1 MVRGWKRVVLGV
13 ALAGSGTPV
22 AAQEYAQ
29 VAELNTLSIEELAS
43 VEVTTVS
50 KRGETLSG
58 APAAIYVITNEDIVR
73 SAAQSIPEV
82 LRQAPNLVV
91 QRIDARQFSVSARG
105 FNGVET
111 ANKMLAL
118 IDGRTIYSPLASGVF
133 WELHQPLLE
142 DIEQIEVVSGPGGTL
157 YGPNA
162 VNGVINIQTRSALE
176 TVGGMARGTVAAN
189 QHSAALR
196 YGTAVNSGAIRVYG
210 NYFSRAEQPSGPGGV
225 GDDRF
230 SGYQVGLRGDFGA
243 EDRRFTISA
252 DHFGTDVATGTH
264 DGESGQ
270 NVVLRWSRRAGEST
284 SFQLQAYYDQY
295 RRTFTR
301 VRDELQ
307 TLDVEGQINV
317 TVGRHELV
325 AGGGLR
331 TTRDLFENRLNA
343 FLLNPERKR
352 LWIGNAFVQDKLAI
366 ADDLFLTAGVK
377 LEQSSFT
384 GLQVLPSVRVAWAPS
399 SDTLI
404 WGAVSRAV
412 RTPSR
417 IDRQLVN
424 LPLLATS
431 PAFTT
436 EKLTALEGGYRG
448 QPAAWLSLSVSG
460 FVNRYDNLRTTEFTG
475 PAGGL
480 PIRLQNSL
488 FGTSYGLEAWATMQ
502 AAARWRLRLG
512 ASTLV
517 EDFQVRGGRRDLTN
531 GESAGNNPS
540 YSIVARSTF
549 DVTSRLCVDGGL
561 RVVDRLS
568 RFATPAYVEA
578 DARLGWQAT
587 DLVELFVAGSNLL
600 NEDHL
605 EANDVKRAQRVERT
619 VLAGAR
625 LTF

>member
-1 MVRGWKRVVLGV
+1 MVLGV

>member
-1 MVRGWKRVVLGV
+1 MLGV
-13 ALAGSGTPV
+13 ALAGSGTPL
-22 AAQEYAQ
+22 AAQDYAR
-29 VAELNTLSIEELAS
+29 VAELKTLSIEELAR

-118 IDGRTIYSPLASGVF
+118 IDGRTIYSPLASSVF

-142 DIEQIEVVSGPGGTL
+142 DIDQIEVVSGPGGTL

-225 GDDRF
+225 VDDRF
-230 SGYQVGLRGDFGA
+230 SGYQIGLRGDFGA

-270 NVVLRWSRRAGEST
+270 NVVLRWSRRAGENT

-343 FLLNPERKR
+343 FLLDPERKR

-460 FVNRYDNLRTTEFTG
+460 FVNRYDDLRTTEFTG

-517 EDFQVRGGRRDLTN
+517 EDFEVRGGRRDLTN

-549 DVTSRLCVDGGL
+549 DVTSRLSVDGGL

-578 DARLGWQAT
+578 DARLGWRAT